1 MLSYSLVENHNTP
14 SAAWELIGISDDHI
28 QIMIN
33 CLTETDAVYLT
44 TVPQIQLHGSNV
56 CDTGGV
62 FRAKINETFD
72 YLLQRSDLFTFNELT
87 RRYGFTPYSHVSL
100 QQKRKRYQVFEKIL
114 YWFVII
120 HEQIPYPMDLDSSIL
135 AFCIY
140 GYIPLDLSEME
151 NPSFVKVA
159 QQIRQL
165 DINSTTILVPLSKDI
180 TDWLYQFE
188 ITRKEF
194 TQKLRDS
201 EQGPEVVAC
210 QLGTTAILGHYTEQ
224 FKWVAEGFKHNIPS
238 LQSVSSNTVYD
249 C

>member
-1 MLSYSLVENHNTP
+1 
-14 SAAWELIGISDDHI
+14 
-28 QIMIN
+28 
-33 CLTETDAVYLT
+33 
-44 TVPQIQLHGSNV
+44 
-56 CDTGGV
+56 
-62 FRAKINETFD
+62 
-72 YLLQRSDLFTFNELT
+72 
-87 RRYGFTPYSHVSL
+87 
-100 QQKRKRYQVFEKIL
+100 
-114 YWFVII
+114 
-120 HEQIPYPMDLDSSIL
+120 MDLDSSIL

-151 NPSFVKVA
+151 NPSFAKVA

-201 EQGPEVVAC
+201 EQGPKVVAC

-238 LQSVSSNTVYD
+238 LQSVSPNTVYD